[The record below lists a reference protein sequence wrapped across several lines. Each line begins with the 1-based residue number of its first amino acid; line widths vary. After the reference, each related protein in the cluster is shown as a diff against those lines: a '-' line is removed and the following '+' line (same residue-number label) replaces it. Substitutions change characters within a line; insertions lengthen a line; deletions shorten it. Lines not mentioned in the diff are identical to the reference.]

1 MIVSVALPLSGVDR
15 HMPVPFPQPTGC
27 RLCNGR
33 RGTIFIGM
41 SMPAPDPLCRFH
53 PAVAGWFSAAFRPTP
68 AQAAAW
74 PLVRAG
80 RSTLVAA
87 PTGSGKTL
95 TAFRRH
101 RRAGAAGPDRG
112 RAGRRHP
119 GALRVAAQGAV
130 QRYPY
135 QPRTTAG
142 RHRRRAATARP
153 AAGGHSH
160 RCAHRR
166 RRRPSATRCASGCRI
181 SWSPRRNR
189 STCCSAPSPG
199 GRCCAMCAA

>member
-1 MIVSVALPLSGVDR
+1 
-15 HMPVPFPQPTGC
+15 MPVPFPHS
-27 RLCNGR
+27 R
-33 RGTIFIGM
+33 
-41 SMPAPDPLCRFH
+41 PAVVVQWQARHHIHRHEHACPDPLCRFH
-53 PAVAGWFSAAFRPTP
+53 PAVAGWFSAAFPPRHRLR
-68 AQAAAW
+68 QQR

-166 RRRPSATRCASGCRI
+166 HAAGRAQRDAQAGAAYPVTTPESLYVLLGSE
-181 SWSPRRNR
+181 S
-189 STCCSAPSPG
+189 G